1 MALVEQFLQLIA
13 SFIANSSYSLIALT
27 IFVAVIIPLIIFR
40 IRAKLRKRGA
50 NPFAFDCRRHA
61 EPLVLDQAARDKVLK
76 QGFVARKV
84 PENLDAIVIG
94 SGIGGLCTAAL
105 LAKAGK
111 KVLVL
116 EQHDQAGG
124 CCHSF
129 TDKGKLLQSF
139 DHNVSLLGCFFF
151 FFANRTLLKPDKL
164 QNTLPLQNISIC
176 AYAAASLPPS
186 FVATYCSL
194 KLF

>member
-1 MALVEQFLQLIA
+1 MALLEKLFELLLYFRRNYPREFFLTAFL
-13 SFIANSSYSLIALT
+13 
-27 IFVAVIIPLIIFR
+27 VVVIPLIISK
-40 IRAKLRKRGA
+40 IRAKFRHRGK
-50 NPFAFDCRRHA
+50 NPFAFDCRRPLN
-61 EPLVLDQAARDKVLK
+61 PLVLDQGERDKVIK

-94 SGIGGLCTAAL
+94 SGIGGLSTAAL

-129 TDKGKLLQSF
+129 IDKGKI
-139 DHNVSLLGCFFF
+139 GE
-151 FFANRTLLKPDKL
+151 K
-164 QNTLPLQNISIC
+164 QN
-176 AYAAASLPPS
+176 
-186 FVATYCSL
+186 
-194 KLF
+194 K